1 MTDKQTLVSYRMTQ
15 AEETLSE
22 AEILLN
28 SNASP
33 RSVINRA
40 YYCMFYS
47 VLALFLYS
55 NINPRTSKHYRVIG
69 IFDKEFVHTG
79 KIEKKY
85 SEALHDIFEK
95 RLGADY
101 KDFVEVSREE
111 AEEGIR
117 LAREFLQALKTFM
130 ERA

>member
-1 MTDKQTLVSYRMTQ
+1 
-15 AEETLSE
+15 
-22 AEILLN
+22 
-28 SNASP
+28 
-33 RSVINRA
+33 
-40 YYCMFYS
+40 MFYS

-79 KIEKKY
+79 KIERKY

-117 LAREFLQALKTFM
+117 LAREFLQALRTFM
-130 ERA
+130 ERV

>member
-1 MTDKQTLVSYRMTQ
+1 MTDKQTLASYRMTQ

-22 AEILLN
+22 AEILLKN
-28 SNASP
+28 NASP

-69 IFDKEFVHTG
+69 IFDKEFILTG
-79 KIEKKY
+79 KIEKRH
-85 SEALHDIFEK
+85 SSALHKIFEK

-101 KDFVEVSREE
+101 KDFAEVSREE

-117 LAREFLQALKTFM
+117 LAREFLQALKLYM
-130 ERA
+130 EKG

>member
-1 MTDKQTLVSYRMTQ
+1 MTDKQTLAEYRLTQ
-15 AEETLSE
+15 AQETLSE
-22 AEILLN
+22 AEILLK

-47 VLALFLYS
+47 VLAIFLYS

-69 IFDKEFVHTG
+69 TFDKEFIQTG
-79 KIEKKY
+79 KIEKKH
-85 SEALHDIFEK
+85 SEALHKIFEK

-101 KDFVEVSREE
+101 KDFAEVSREE
-111 AEEGIR
+111 AEESIR
-117 LAREFLQALKTFM
+117 LAREFLQALEMFM
-130 ERA
+130 KDV